1 MVLSEPVAAV
11 KGDRFI
17 IRSTEDTLG
26 GGAIIE
32 PHPTR
37 HRRFRPV
44 IAQSLEAKERG
55 TAQDIITVILE
66 QQQPL
71 EQAALLAQ
79 CGLPPSEALPA
90 IDDLIQ
96 QKKVVVIGQGAN
108 RLLFTRPGWERL
120 AGKAVAV
127 VQDYHRRFPLRPG
140 MPKAELAS
148 KLKLA
153 AQYSAGALQS
163 LCQESVLVEEG
174 TAAVRLPSFQ
184 IRLTPQQK
192 AKIDAF
198 LQSLVRKPYA
208 PPGDL
213 MPEPD
218 LLNLLIEQR
227 RVVKVSES
235 VVFAASA
242 YDEMVKQITAY
253 IKKRGKVSLAE
264 VRDMFNTSRKYAQ
277 ALLEH
282 LDEKGITR
290 RVGDERVL
298 K

>member
-1 MVLSEPVAAV
+1 
-11 KGDRFI
+11 
-17 IRSTEDTLG
+17 
-26 GGAIIE
+26 
-32 PHPTR
+32 
-37 HRRFRPV
+37 
-44 IAQSLEAKERG
+44 
-55 TAQDIITVILE
+55 
-66 QQQPL
+66 
-71 EQAALLAQ
+71 
-79 CGLPPSEALPA
+79 
-90 IDDLIQ
+90 
-96 QKKVVVIGQGAN
+96 
-108 RLLFTRPGWERL
+108 
-120 AGKAVAV
+120 
-127 VQDYHRRFPLRPG
+127 